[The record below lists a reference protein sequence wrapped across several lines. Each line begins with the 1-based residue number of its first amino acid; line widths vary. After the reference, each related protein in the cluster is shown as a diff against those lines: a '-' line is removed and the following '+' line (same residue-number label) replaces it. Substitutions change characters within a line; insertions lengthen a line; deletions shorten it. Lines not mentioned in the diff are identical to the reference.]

1 MSFVEFR
8 PGSRLAHRVNDAVAA
23 SGLSRTTLYKL
34 VSEGMLI
41 SVKVAGRRLN
51 GLLRA
56 GVQQYAAGRTAA
68 FGPARTIQE
77 HCKPLPTITGLIYY
91 FRTASVPV
99 FFAHGPG
106 RYDRRCR
113 RVAAKS
119 NADEHS
125 TRAQGG
131 ALEMFMLSKISR
143 RSVEKRG
150 YTATE
155 ACWYL
160 GIG

>member
-41 SVKVAGRRLN
+41 SVKVALRRLILIEDLH

-56 GVQQYAAGRTAA
+56 GVQQCAAGGIAA

-119 NADEHS
+119 NVDEHS
-125 TRAQGG
+125 TR
-131 ALEMFMLSKISR
+131 LP
-143 RSVEKRG
+143 RG
-150 YTATE
+150 RA
-155 ACWYL
+155 
-160 GIG
+160 GDVHVI